1 MVWYTRNIG
10 LQSFMA
16 TVERATLTRVQ
27 EDDTTQVRG
36 MMMSVMRLMR
46 DDTVT
51 QVKMRFMLTMRKT
64 THG

>member
-1 MVWYTRNIG
+1 
-10 LQSFMA
+10 MA

-36 MMMSVMRLMR
+36 MIMMSVMRLMR

>member
-1 MVWYTRNIG
+1 
-10 LQSFMA
+10 MA

-36 MMMSVMRLMR
+36 MMMMMSVMRLMR
-46 DDTVT
+46 DDTVI